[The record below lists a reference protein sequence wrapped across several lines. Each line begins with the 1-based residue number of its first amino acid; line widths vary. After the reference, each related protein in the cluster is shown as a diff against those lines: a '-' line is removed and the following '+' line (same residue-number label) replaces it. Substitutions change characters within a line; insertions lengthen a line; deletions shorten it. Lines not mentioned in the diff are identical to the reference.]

1 MSSVTT
7 GSSSYAAVLL
17 VLLLTVTQCG
27 NSKFPNLGC
36 QKLWT
41 TRSAQ
46 NDPLTCIKDK
56 TRILSHW
63 EDILLPVLA
72 GLLLALIVV
81 IFPLTFFSTCLCSSC
96 CKPSSKD
103 RGRKQRCCLW
113 MWIAFAFIWAFGV
126 AVFVLFGAQ
135 QLKITLDDLLS
146 HRVNRPLNSLRC
158 TADKILGLAYDWRT
172 GEPLREGIGR
182 ETIDSTVDMA
192 RSYIAMAK
200 GYYDQYVHWVPT
212 VSFCIGAFAV
222 LVMVPMF
229 MFAYFRCC
237 SKWLPRLLSCVYW
250 LFAILFTAL
259 GLVILLLAYAFGL
272 VCGEITLHYDRSP
285 GLIQLYALPMCE
297 EKFNFANLNKM
308 ILDAQKDVSQKAC
321 EEILKY
327 CDNDTSQL
335 GDITGVGGVAA
346 LLGRNLPPGL
356 DPKFLPPGVKAE
368 DLEDEKG
375 LDSLLESHIPGVNDK
390 EKIPRRYEGSVPPD
404 GSLPGN
410 MRDVIGARTTQ
421 FPQLPFG
428 PSNKMLTCGQ
438 GVGSKEECSTFGF
451 TAAVISGT
459 KVKGG
464 YMVCPD
470 KGRPCSLQVC
480 ADRCRLPEAKDIA
493 HKLAVAAQLAV
504 NVSIGLS
511 IGRPLLEC
519 NFIFDTLLTAL
530 PNCDGLYWGT
540 MMLGLGFFL
549 GGMMFALSI
558 YILLRGSCV
567 WSDLKRWDED
577 EEKDSENKRESD
589 KRPARK

>member
-1 MSSVTT
+1 
-7 GSSSYAAVLL
+7 
-17 VLLLTVTQCG
+17 
-27 NSKFPNLGC
+27 
-36 QKLWT
+36 
-41 TRSAQ
+41 
-46 NDPLTCIKDK
+46 
-56 TRILSHW
+56 
-63 EDILLPVLA
+63 
-72 GLLLALIVV
+72 
-81 IFPLTFFSTCLCSSC
+81 
-96 CKPSSKD
+96 
-103 RGRKQRCCLW
+103 
-113 MWIAFAFIWAFGV
+113 
-126 AVFVLFGAQ
+126 
-135 QLKITLDDLLS
+135 
-146 HRVNRPLNSLRC
+146 
-158 TADKILGLAYDWRT
+158 
-172 GEPLREGIGR
+172 
-182 ETIDSTVDMA
+182 
-192 RSYIAMAK
+192 
-200 GYYDQYVHWVPT
+200 
-212 VSFCIGAFAV
+212 
-222 LVMVPMF
+222 
-229 MFAYFRCC
+229 
-237 SKWLPRLLSCVYW
+237 
-250 LFAILFTAL
+250 
-259 GLVILLLAYAFGL
+259 
-272 VCGEITLHYDRSP
+272 
-285 GLIQLYALPMCE
+285 
-297 EKFNFANLNKM
+297 M

-321 EEILKY
+321 EQILQY

-335 GDITGVGGVAA
+335 GDQTGTGGVAA
-346 LLGRNLPPGL
+346 LLGKNLPPGL

-459 KVKGG
+459 KVKGS

-519 NFIFDTLLTAL
+519 NFIFDTVLTAL

-540 MMLGLGFFL
+540 TMLGLGFFL